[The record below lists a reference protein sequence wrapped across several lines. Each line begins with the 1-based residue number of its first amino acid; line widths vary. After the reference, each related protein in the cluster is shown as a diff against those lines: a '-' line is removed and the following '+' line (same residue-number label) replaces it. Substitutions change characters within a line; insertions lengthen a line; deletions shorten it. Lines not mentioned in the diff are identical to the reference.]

1 MEKQVVVLCS
11 SNQICVEGCMRRIG
25 GDLRVN
31 ETGEWGSPSRF
42 SPADQPKE
50 REEKEGS
57 C

>member
-50 REEKEGS
+50 REEKES
-57 C
+57 S